1 MGAHI
6 LNFYNN
12 IFTATSHWVHTG
24 YIIHAPTHR
33 SAHTI
38 YSKNKLTYMRLQAVK
53 TFLRQVGINIYNS
66 PTVVRPLY
74 MVIYN

>member
-38 YSKNKLTYMRLQAVK
+38 YSRYKHTYMRLAGSENL
-53 TFLRQVGINIYNS
+53 LRQVGINTYNS
-66 PTVVRPLY
+66 PTVVRPLC